1 MGSGIGR
8 LGDRGGD
15 CDIICRGDIGDVGD
29 DGGGCMGAVGAR
41 TRFRV

>member
-1 MGSGIGR
+1 MGR
-8 LGDRGGD
+8 LGDRGDD

-29 DGGGCMGAVGAR
+29 DGGAGGGCMGAVGAR

>member
-1 MGSGIGR
+1 MGR

-29 DGGGCMGAVGAR
+29 NGGAGGGCMGAVGAR

>member
-1 MGSGIGR
+1 MGR

-15 CDIICRGDIGDVGD
+15 CNITCRGDIGDTAD
-29 DGGGCMGAVGAR
+29 DGGAGGGWMGAVGAR

>member
-1 MGSGIGR
+1 MGR

-29 DGGGCMGAVGAR
+29 DGGAGGG
-41 TRFRV
+41 